1 MIVMKIINIS
11 HSLQQPNEYKMLH
24 TLQPY
29 NLDFTQVKINAHTH
43 KTSKTGCC
51 NYTVPYVH

>member
-1 MIVMKIINIS
+1 MIVMKIIEIS
-11 HSLQQPNEYKMLH
+11 HSLQQPNEYEVLR

-29 NLDFTQVKINAHTH
+29 NLDITQVKINAHTH

-51 NYTVPYVH
+51 SYT

>member
-1 MIVMKIINIS
+1 MIVMKIREIS
-11 HSLQQPNEYKMLH
+11 HSLQQPNEYEVLC

-29 NLDFTQVKINAHTH
+29 NLDFIQVKINAHTH

-51 NYTVPYVH
+51 SYT

>member
-1 MIVMKIINIS
+1 MIVIKIMEIF
-11 HSLQQPNEYKMLH
+11 HSLQQPSEHEVLR

-29 NLDFTQVKINAHTH
+29 NLDITQVKINAHTH

-51 NYTVPYVH
+51 SYT